1 MGGVY
6 LGMSPAGR
14 AVAVKIVHPELAG
27 DAEFIGRFRSE
38 VAAAQAVN
46 GIYTAQ
52 VVAAGLFEVPPWLA
66 TAYIPG
72 LTLQQLVD
80 ESGPLPTSH
89 SRSPSGARSVS
100 SRSVIAHPCRSGAAV
115 RGRTRTD
122 PADVCRSA
130 LSTDSQKR
138 RGSRSS
144 CGTCTNALARAG
156 RRPRLQGT
164 ERGTEGLQVVTQL
177 ADGRP
182 GDLVL

>member
-1 MGGVY
+1 MGRVY

-14 AVAVKIVHPELAG
+14 AVAVKIVHPGLAR
-27 DAEFIGRFRSE
+27 DDEFLGRFRGE

-46 GIYTAQ
+46 GICTAQ
-52 VVAAGLFEVPPWLA
+52 VAAAGLYDNPPWLA

-72 LTLQQLVD
+72 PTLQQLVD

-130 LSTDSQKR
+130 LSTDSQER
-138 RGSRSS
+138 CGSRSS
-144 CGTCTNALARAG
+144 RGTCTNAALSARFA
-156 RRPRLQGT
+156 
-164 ERGTEGLQVVTQL
+164 
-177 ADGRP
+177 
-182 GDLVL
+182 